1 MEKAIDGESAD
12 IGIHWESLTCV
23 HDPPETPMND
33 KSNVSLLGESDSS
46 VHGEL
51 HQGSPCMVNPT
62 SCMKHISPCM
72 NFSVRK
78 RLRSY
83 RNCLR
88 GSEDDDG
95 LLGRQWEAGH
105 CNWMI
110 TVCSINRRSLWYPFI
125 WFTQWSIFH
134 VNCKTLIDIGTTSKR
149 PFLSIIH
156 VNIYFLTITLT
167 PNNALHTI
175 FSLMIFFPFIRT
187 HE

>member
-95 LLGRQWEAGH
+95 LLGRRWEAGH
-105 CNWMI
+105 CNRMI
-110 TVCSINRRSLWYPFI
+110 MICSTNRRSMLYPFI
-125 WFTQWSIFH
+125 RFTTWSIFH
-134 VNCKTLIDIGTTSKR
+134 VNCITRIDIGTTSKR
-149 PFLSIIH
+149 PFVSVIH
-156 VNIYFLTITLT
+156 INLYFLTFISPQITLCT
-167 PNNALHTI
+167 LY
-175 FSLMIFFPFIRT
+175 SL
-187 HE
+187 

>member
-1 MEKAIDGESAD
+1 
-12 IGIHWESLTCV
+12 
-23 HDPPETPMND
+23 MND

-95 LLGRQWEAGH
+95 LLGRRWEAGH
-105 CNWMI
+105 CNRMI
-110 TVCSINRRSLWYPFI
+110 MICSTNRRSMLYPFI
-125 WFTQWSIFH
+125 WFTKWSIFH
-134 VNCKTLIDIGTTSKR
+134 VNCITRIDIGISHQRGHFWVSFMSTFISLHSSHSKYR
-149 PFLSIIH
+149 SSHLILSNDI
-156 VNIYFLTITLT
+156 LS
-167 PNNALHTI
+167 LHKNPRI
-175 FSLMIFFPFIRT
+175 NKSSLSLSLYTEDTKKP
-187 HE
+187 